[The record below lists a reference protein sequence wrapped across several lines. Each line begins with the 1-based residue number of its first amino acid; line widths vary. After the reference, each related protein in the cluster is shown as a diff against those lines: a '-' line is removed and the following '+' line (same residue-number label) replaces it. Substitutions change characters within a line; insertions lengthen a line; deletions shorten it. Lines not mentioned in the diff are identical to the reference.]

1 MILKTRINTTSILA
15 TLLFI
20 LICITIQ
27 IINIKAGYGEVWQE
41 MNWVCSMNTI
51 LSTTTTTEL
60 TNNPRHQPPTQMS
73 IITKNIS

>member
-51 LSTTTTTEL
+51 LSTTTTTAL
-60 TNNPRHQPPTQMS
+60 TNNLRHQPPTQRS

>member
-1 MILKTRINTTSILA
+1 MILKTRINTTSLLA

-20 LICITIQ
+20 IICITIQ
-27 IINIKAGYGEVWQE
+27 IININAGYGEVWQE

-51 LSTTTTTEL
+51 LSTTTTTAL
-60 TNNPRHQPPTQMS
+60 TNNPRHQPPTQRS

>member
-1 MILKTRINTTSILA
+1 MILKTRINTTSLLA

-51 LSTTTTTEL
+51 LSTTTTAAL
-60 TNNPRHQPPTQMS
+60 TNNPRHQPPTQRS